1 MEFQPGA
8 SCSWIIRTIFKNRD
22 VICQTQVW
30 NKIILIISSL
40 QVNYIRSCE
49 VVEWM

>member
-22 VICQTQVW
+22 VICQTEVW
-30 NKIILIISSL
+30 NKMHIDNKFPTGKLYKEL
-40 QVNYIRSCE
+40 
-49 VVEWM
+49 